1 MDEPTVNQANL
12 AMPHQVGLHVSRMYR
27 VANRLLADADKAH
40 DAVQDACV
48 KALAGMGRFN
58 GQATLATWLHR
69 ITVNC
74 AKDAI
79 RSETRQDNAHK
90 AHAEQVLHA
99 AGVSRRRAPVQHGQ
113 AGHGVEVISPAG
125 TPAQQAER
133 RELSDIAWRLLE
145 DLPDDCR
152 SAFALTQ
159 LDGYSYDE
167 TAEIEGLPRGTI
179 ASRVFRAKRIL
190 LEQMNAHI
198 DGSAKS

>member
-12 AMPHQVGLHVSRMYR
+12 AMPQQIGLHVPRMYR
-27 VANRLLADADKAH
+27 VAFRMLADADKAH

-79 RSETRQDNAHK
+79 RSETRKDNAHQ
-90 AHAEQVLHA
+90 AHAKQVLHA
-99 AGVSRRRAPVQHGQ
+99 AGVCRRPALGPHGQ
-113 AGHGVEVISPAG
+113 TGHGDEAISPAG

-133 RELSDIAWRLLE
+133 RELSDLAWRLLE

-152 SAFALTQ
+152 AAFALTQ

-179 ASRVFRAKRIL
+179 ASRVFRAKKTL

>member
-12 AMPHQVGLHVSRMYR
+12 GMPQQIGLHVPRMYR
-27 VANRLLADADKAH
+27 VAYRMLADADKAH
-40 DAVQDACV
+40 DAVQEACV
-48 KALAGMGRFN
+48 KALAGLGRFN
-58 GQATLATWLHR
+58 GRAALATWLHR

-74 AKDAI
+74 ATDAI
-79 RSETRQDNAHK
+79 RSETRKDSAHQ
-90 AHAEQVLHA
+90 AHVKQVLHA
-99 AGVSRRRAPVQHGQ
+99 AGISRRPAPAPRGQ
-113 AGHGVEVISPAG
+113 AGHGAEAESPGG

-152 SAFALTQ
+152 LAFALTQ
-159 LDGYSYDE
+159 IDGYSYDE
-167 TAEIEGLPRGTI
+167 AAEIEGQPRGTI
-179 ASRVFRAKRIL
+179 ASRVFRAKKIL

>member
-1 MDEPTVNQANL
+1 MDAPTVNQANL
-12 AMPHQVGLHVSRMYR
+12 AMPQQIGLHVPRMYR
-27 VANRLLADADKAH
+27 VAFRMLADADKAH

-79 RSETRQDNAHK
+79 RSETRKENAHQ
-90 AHAEQVLHA
+90 AHAKQVLHA
-99 AGVSRRRAPVQHGQ
+99 AGISRRPAPGPHGQ
-113 AGHGVEVISPAG
+113 AGHGVEAVSPAG
-125 TPAQQAER
+125 TPAQQAEQ
-133 RELSDIAWRLLE
+133 RELSNLAWRLLE

-152 SAFALTQ
+152 LAFALTQ
-159 LDGYSYDE
+159 LDGYSYGE
-167 TAEIEGLPRGTI
+167 AAEIEGLPRGTI
-179 ASRVFRAKRIL
+179 ASRVFRAKKIL
-190 LEQMNAHI
+190 LDQMNAHI